1 MLLGPRRPLNPGG
14 CTQAPHIHFNECL
27 PDLEIG
33 VI

>member
-1 MLLGPRRPLNPGG
+1 MLLGARRPVNPGR
-14 CTQAPHIHFNECL
+14 CTQVPHIHFNEYL